1 MNSQKSWFDS
11 YKLGSLTLKNRML
24 MAPLTRMRCEKST
37 SIPNDLLL
45 EYYKQRAS
53 FGMIITECSP
63 ISQRGNTFPGQL
75 IRKFKYFS
83 GHQGYIMKNKWQ
95 DGKKLQMR
103 FMQKVVLCVFK
114 FGIVVV
120 LWHKYTQIIIYLT
133 FLKGLLPENMAC
145 WGPSEV

>member
-63 ISQRGNTFPGQL
+63 ISQRGNTFPG
-75 IRKFKYFS
+75 
-83 GHQGYIMKNKWQ
+83 
-95 DGKKLQMR
+95 
-103 FMQKVVLCVFK
+103 
-114 FGIVVV
+114 
-120 LWHKYTQIIIYLT
+120 
-133 FLKGLLPENMAC
+133 
-145 WGPSEV
+145 